1 MLAIER
7 RNEIL
12 EKLQTDRRVVVSELS
27 QLYDVSEETI
37 RRDLEKL
44 VNDGYAIKS
53 YGGAVINEN
62 INIELPFNIR
72 KNRNILGKQH
82 IAELV
87 ADLVKDGDS
96 LMLDASTT
104 AVYIAKALQEKG
116 RKNLTIITNSI
127 EIIIELFDIQDW
139 TVLSTGGV
147 SREGSFALVGPQTDR
162 MLTCYHVDKAIIS
175 CKGID
180 ISAGFTDSDD
190 LHANNKRT
198 MLAAAKEKILAIDSS
213 KFDRVAFTEIGTLD
227 DLTAVITD
235 EKPEEKWLQ
244 VFKDSDVQCIYPG

>member
-62 INIELPFNIR
+62 VNIELPFNIR
-72 KNRNILGKQH
+72 KNRNIVGKQH

-87 ADLVKDGDS
+87 AGLVNDGES
-96 LMLDASTT
+96 IMLDASTT
-104 AVYIAKALQEKG
+104 AVYIAKALQEKEK
-116 RKNLTIITNSI
+116 KNLTIITNSI
-127 EIIIELFDIQDW
+127 EIIIELFDVQDW
-139 TVLSTGGV
+139 TILSTGGV

-162 MLTCYHVDKAIIS
+162 MLNNYHVDKAVIS

-198 MLAAAKEKILAIDSS
+198 MLRSANDRILAVDSS
-213 KFDRVAFTEIGTLD
+213 KFDRIAFTEIGTLD
-227 DLTAVITD
+227 ELTAVITD

-244 VFKDSDVQCIYPG
+244 VFKDSGIQCIYPQ